1 MNENNSLKEIGAQL
15 LEAKRIALFPHI
27 QMDGDAF
34 GAASGLCRALRSSGR
49 EAVILLEDKIPDYL
63 QFLDYGYCTMD
74 QEQMEAPDV
83 CICIDCGETK
93 RFPKR
98 TDAFFRGKTTIC
110 VDHHA
115 SSQPFADYNYIDPGA
130 AATAE
135 IVYRLIREM
144 NLEVDKETGEA
155 LFTGICTD
163 TGNFQYSNTTKE
175 SHLITA
181 DLYEAGIDHAAIAV
195 ALYQNISL
203 SKIRITNR
211 ILDTLELFAGGRA
224 AMVYV
229 TQDMVQAENVSLE
242 ETEGAVDTVR
252 NIKGV
257 EIAVFVKERQ
267 PGLVKASMRAKTCGN
282 VGEIAAAF
290 GGGGH
295 VKAAGCTLEMDIGQA
310 CETLKKAVEEHMKKC
325 GGRTEETTAEHTG
338 GK

>member
-1 MNENNSLKEIGAQL
+1 MNENNSLKEIGEQL
-15 LEAKRIALFPHI
+15 LDAKRIALFPHI

-34 GAASGLCRALRSSGR
+34 GAASGLCRALRNSGR

-63 QFLDYGYCTMD
+63 QFLDYGYCTME

-98 TDAFFRGKTTIC
+98 AETFFHGKKTIC

-115 SSQPFADYNYIDPGA
+115 SSQPFADYNYIDPGV

-135 IVYRLIREM
+135 IVYRLIKEM
-144 NLEVDKETGEA
+144 NLEVDRETGEA

-181 DLYEAGIDHAAIAV
+181 DLYDAGIDHTKIAV
-195 ALYQNISL
+195 ELYQNISL
-203 SKIRITNR
+203 NKIRITNR

-229 TQDMVQAENVSLE
+229 TQDMVQAENVSME
-242 ETEGAVDTVR
+242 ETEGSVDTVR
-252 NIKGV
+252 NIRGV
-257 EIAVFVKERQ
+257 EIAVFIKERQ

-295 VKAAGCTLEMDIGQA
+295 VKAAGCTLEMDIRQA
-310 CETLKKAVEEHMKKC
+310 CETLKKAVEAHMQKIEGTAEGAQTGRA
-325 GGRTEETTAEHTG
+325 GGR
-338 GK
+338 